1 MTEKANGKKT
11 ATIGVVGLGLIG
23 ASLCMAL
30 KDDYRIAGCS
40 RNPDTER
47 YALQH
52 GMIDEIRPL
61 QDMHGVD
68 CVVVCTPIWTLEDT
82 MRAAYDAVGE
92 SAILTDVGSV
102 KGVLQG
108 FRGRVVGGHPM
119 AGNEKSGI
127 RAAQRDLFAG
137 ATYCVVPYENSRE
150 EDVAFVER
158 MATAAGAHPL
168 RLTAQEHDRLA
179 SLFSHMPHLAAYAL
193 AQSAP
198 VFEANLAG
206 SGFMD
211 STRIASSDPKF
222 WTEVFRRNRENVLT
236 ALDGH
241 IGELTRLRALL
252 ESEDYEALQARLD
265 EARQKREHVR
275 TTRRKR

>member
-1 MTEKANGKKT
+1 MTETSSNKNRPV
-11 ATIGVVGLGLIG
+11 IGVVGLGLIG
-23 ASLCMAL
+23 ASLAMAL
-30 KDDYRIAGCS
+30 KNDYCVVGCS

-47 YALQH
+47 DALQN
-52 GMIDEIRPL
+52 GMIDEIRAL
-61 QDMHGVD
+61 QEMRGVD
-68 CVVVCTPIWTLEDT
+68 CVVICTPLWTLEET
-82 MRAAYDAVGE
+82 MRAAYDAVGD
-92 SAILTDVGSV
+92 SAIITDVGSV

-108 FRGRVVGGHPM
+108 LPGRVVGGHPM

-127 RAAQRDLFAG
+127 CAAQRDLFAG

-158 MATAAGAHPL
+158 MATAAGANPL
-168 RLTAQEHDRLA
+168 RLSASEHDRLA

-198 VFEANLAG
+198 VFDANLAG

-211 STRIASSDPKF
+211 STRIAGSDPKF
-222 WTEVFRRNRENVLT
+222 WTEVFRRNRENVLN

-241 IGELTRLRALL
+241 IAELTRLRTLL
-252 ESEDYEALQARLD
+252 AQEDYDALQARLE
-265 EARQKREHVR
+265 EAKQKREHVR
-275 TTRRKR
+275 KTRRKR